1 MPASGRASL
10 DTSGAEFSKML
21 LVRTPEESIMPHAR
35 RIAICLLFCSFAA
48 PAKAD
53 PPHVSYIF
61 PAGGQRGTMVG
72 FRVGGHNLYE
82 GAPFRMFGEGVSASE
97 QVELTQTTWFE
108 GPVIEQPAS
117 QRKEDYPKDYS
128 GSVEIAADAPLG
140 LRHWRVSTSQ
150 GVTPRMKFVVGTL
163 PEIIEEEVDGD
174 PIPTRVNLPVT
185 INGRVFPRED
195 IDIWTF
201 EAKAGETISCEAMS
215 ARLGSP
221 LDSRL
226 EIRSPGGR
234 VLTQNVDSFGA
245 DSFVRFAAPSDGV
258 YECRIHDINFSGLQN
273 FVYRLSIRK
282 GASLDSVF
290 PLGGQRGTTIAARL
304 VGMQLPKEPVGI
316 ALPGSKDNFVYWN
329 WTSPDGTTTRP
340 VQLALS
346 DLPEAVEVEPNDAF
360 DADTQI
366 LAAKLPSV
374 LNGRIGKP
382 GDIDLWKIEA
392 EPESTVRFEV
402 FASRL
407 GTDLDSILRIVDE
420 TGKQIVMN
428 DDLKGG
434 VVDSRLNWK
443 VPKGGPWFLEV
454 KDQLPSR
461 GGDRFA
467 YRVEVTEAPA
477 SDFALVL
484 SQDSL
489 SVDRGGEV
497 KLKLNIER
505 AGFAGEIELAV
516 DGLPKGV
523 TVEGTKVG
531 KNKPNTQLTFKATDA
546 TKIQLSELTIS
557 GKSVGEETEITRT
570 AKTEAPFGEPVV
582 DRLSLAVTNPTP
594 FKFRSPFET
603 KYASRGTTYSRHF
616 FLDRNG
622 FEGPIEIEMA
632 DRQVRHLQGVT
643 GEKVIVPPGESE
655 FDYTVTLPSWM
666 KIGRTSRTTLIAS
679 GLVEDPDGS
688 RHRVSYSSQAQD
700 DQVIVL
706 VDPVRLS
713 LDAARKSLGIRPGT
727 TVSLPIEVKRG
738 PGLTGAAVVRVR
750 SAKHIRGWKAEPVRV
765 ESDSGRAELRIEF
778 DANPGPFNMP
788 LIVEGRMMDERG
800 QPVTF
805 EMPLKVRILK

>member
-1 MPASGRASL
+1 MPNSWQLS
-10 DTSGAEFSKML
+10 
-21 LVRTPEESIMPHAR
+21 
-35 RIAICLLFCSFAA
+35 ICLLICLAAA

-53 PPHVSYIF
+53 APHVSYIF
-61 PAGGQRGTMVG
+61 PAGGQRGTKVE
-72 FRVGGHNLYE
+72 FRVGGHNLYK
-82 GAPFRMFGEGVSASE
+82 GAPFKMFGAGVSASE
-97 QVELTQTTWFE
+97 QVERTETIWFE

-117 QRKEDYPKDYS
+117 QRKEDYPKDYA

-163 PEIIEEEVDGD
+163 PEVIEEEVDGD
-174 PIPTRVNLPVT
+174 PIPTRVTLPVT
-185 INGRVFPRED
+185 INGRIFPRED
-195 IDIWTF
+195 IDVWTF
-201 EAKAGETISCEAMS
+201 EAKAGETISCEVMS

-226 EIRSPGGR
+226 EIRSPDGR
-234 VLTQNVDSFGA
+234 VLTQNVDAFGA
-245 DSFVRFAAPSDGV
+245 DSFVRFEAPADGV
-258 YECRIHDINFSGLQN
+258 YECRIHDINFSGLQD

-290 PLGGQRGTTIAARL
+290 PLGGQRGTTIAATL
-304 VGMQLPKEPVGI
+304 VGLQLPKTPVEI
-316 ALPGSKDNFVYWN
+316 ALPGADSNFVYWN
-329 WTSPDGTTTRP
+329 WTSPDGTTTRTIK
-340 VQLALS
+340 LAVS
-346 DLPEAVEVEPNDAF
+346 NLPEAIEIEPNDLSEAGS
-360 DADTQI
+360 QI

-374 LNGRIGKP
+374 LNGRIDKP
-382 GDIDLWKIEA
+382 GDIDRWKIEA
-392 EPESTVRFEV
+392 EPDTSVRFEV
-402 FASRL
+402 FSSRL
-407 GTDLDSILRIVDE
+407 GTDLDSVIRIVDE
-420 TGKQIVMN
+420 AGKQIVTN

-434 VVDSRLNWK
+434 VVDSKLSWK

-454 KDQLPSR
+454 RDQLPSR

-467 YRVEVTEAPA
+467 YRIEVTEAPT

-484 SQDSL
+484 PQDSL
-489 SVDRGGEV
+489 SIDRGGEA

-505 AGFAGEIELAV
+505 AGFAGEIELTV
-516 DGLPKGV
+516 EGLPEGV

-531 KNKPNTQLTFKATDA
+531 KNKPNTQLTFKATDK

-570 AKTEAPFGEPVV
+570 ARTEAPFGEPSI
-582 DRLSLAVTNPTP
+582 DRLAMAVTIPTP

-603 KYASRGTTYSRHF
+603 KYASRGTTHSRHYF
-616 FLDRNG
+616 IDRNG

-643 GEKVIVPPGESE
+643 AEKVIVPPGESE

-679 GLVEDPDGS
+679 GFVEEAGS

-700 DQVIVL
+700 DQVIIL

-713 LDAARKSLGIRPGT
+713 LDASRKSLGIRPGT

-738 PGLTGAAVVRVR
+738 PGLTGAATIHVR

-765 ESDSGRAELRIEF
+765 EADASRAELKIEF
-778 DANPGPFNMP
+778 DANLGPFNMP